1 MDCQKLRF
9 KISNIFVTVQYVFRL
24 FFVFNKKVML
34 LSSVNSKQMYNMTST
49 ERLESLYLDIR
60 RIA

>member
-1 MDCQKLRF
+1 MDCQKLRL

-34 LSSVNSKQMYNMTST
+34 LSSVNSKQMYNLTSA
-49 ERLESLYLDIR
+49 EGLESLYRDLR
-60 RIA
+60 KIA